1 MFEHAIAYNDL
12 VKEITIVPHITAP
25 DDLAPGEYWVGPLE
39 AVFPEVSDDCSPS
52 YLILEALDEAAA
64 KTGTDVQGATITHG
78 NHTLEFLSAPVAY
91 ANRFTVDSA
100 NEKLVSIS
108 GKNKFTAHR
117 YIMFASMSDL
127 RTYGKTVIDL
137 KDGVNVSVHEPIN
150 PSTSLNWMHFTYFTG
165 EERIG
170 VFDVFQSNF
179 KA

>member
-64 KTGTDVQGATITHG
+64 KTGTDVQGATINHG

-91 ANRFTVDSA
+91 ANRFTVDSD

-127 RTYGKTVIDL
+127 RTYGKPIIDL
-137 KDGVNVSVHEPIN
+137 KDGVNVNVHEPIT
-150 PSTSLNWMHFTYFTG
+150 PSTSQNWMHFNRFTG
-165 EERIG
+165 QGRDT
-170 VFDVFQSNF
+170 VFDVFP
-179 KA
+179 K